1 MCASIRSF
9 EFMLFS
15 RDFNIGLYEKIEM
28 EGGSILSC
36 GK

>member
-15 RDFNIGLYEKIEM
+15 RDFNIGLYEKM